1 MSASR
6 CINTVP
12 RIQQLTSPKRS
23 SGPWPVVRPSHR
35 NTGCHFSLR
44 YPASDSYN
52 RGAESNLHLFSERNR
67 GQIGGGGEGG
77 WGWISKSAGILPTGP
92 YLASNVGVAALAS
105 VLRPGVSP
113 FMLCN
118 LVCSKYPCYLS
129 IIFLVFSGSG
139 TCSCFIICSCKEVI
153 ILHCH

>member
-1 MSASR
+1 MR
-6 CINTVP
+6 EIV
-12 RIQQLTSPKRS
+12 
-23 SGPWPVVRPSHR
+23 
-35 NTGCHFSLR
+35 
-44 YPASDSYN
+44 D
-52 RGAESNLHLFSERNR
+52 NLCVW
-67 GQIGGGGEGG
+67 GGGGAKVEGRVG
-77 WGWISKSAGILPTGP
+77 FQIQQVFCLLSYGQTDDNSTGP

-113 FMLCN
+113 CMLCN